1 VPTETTSLEHHP
13 ASTATAPAPEVS
25 RRRRDQLAAATGIV
39 FVALQLPIVAIL
51 SGAPAIDDPPAVI
64 RDYLVDDSGR
74 ILLAFTL
81 VTVAAFFFIWFLG
94 SVHTLLR
101 NAEGADGRLS
111 MVAVGAGL
119 VTIALNVTAGVPAV
133 ALAWND
139 TAAAADPG
147 LLQAVWTF
155 NTLALVPI
163 GATAAAFSLA
173 VAVVILRT
181 RALPTWL
188 GGLGI
193 VSTIL
198 GVASVFYIVADG
210 DNTALGIVNLAGFL
224 VGMLFIL
231 LLSILTVMRLAKTGP
246 VMSSREG
253 PG

>member
-1 VPTETTSLEHHP
+1 MPTESASLEHLP
-13 ASTATAPAPEVS
+13 APPATAPAS
-25 RRRRDQLAAATGIV
+25 DITRRRHERLAAATGIV
-39 FVALQLPIVAIL
+39 FVALQVPIVAIL

-64 RDYLVDDSGR
+64 RDYLVLDGGR
-74 ILLAFTL
+74 ILLATTL
-81 VTVAAFFFIWFLG
+81 VTLAAFFFIWFLG
-94 SVHTLLR
+94 SVYALLR
-101 NAEGADGRLS
+101 EAEGAAGRLS

-119 VTIALNVTAGVPAV
+119 VTIALNVTAGLPAV

-139 TAAAADPG
+139 TAKAADPG
-147 LLQAVWTF
+147 LVQTVWTF

-163 GATAAAFSLA
+163 GATAGAFTLA

-210 DNTALGIVNLAGFL
+210 ENTALGLVNLAGFL

-231 LLSILTVMRLAKTGP
+231 LLSILIVMRLGTTEQVPA
-246 VMSSREG
+246 
-253 PG
+253 